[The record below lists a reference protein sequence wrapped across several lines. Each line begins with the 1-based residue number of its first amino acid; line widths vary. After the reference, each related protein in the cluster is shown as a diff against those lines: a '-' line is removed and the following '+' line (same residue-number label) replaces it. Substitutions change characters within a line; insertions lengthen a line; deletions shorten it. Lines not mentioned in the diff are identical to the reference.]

1 MSLRHPREKSSDYK
15 TQAKFAIQD
24 ERRSKSRQIKMNE

>member
-15 TQAKFAIQD
+15 TQAKFAIQMRED
-24 ERRSKSRQIKMNE
+24 LKAGRLK